1 MSDEEEII
9 EIERANHVHALE
21 RELSRVQAH
30 AIKTA
35 SELIDVGVAIAE
47 MYGETD
53 EQRAHIRSTIG
64 AAVDALIDGLYPK
77 PGDERD
83 E

>member
-1 MSDEEEII
+1 MTEELLS
-9 EIERANHVHALE
+9 EIECANHVRALE

-35 SELIDVGVAIAE
+35 SDLIDAGADIAE
-47 MYGETD
+47 KYAQTP
-53 EQRAHIRSTIG
+53 EQRMSIRRTIG
-64 AAVDALIDGLYPK
+64 AVVDELIDGLYPQA
-77 PGDERD
+77 GDERD

>member
-1 MSDEEEII
+1 MTEELLLEN
-9 EIERANHVHALE
+9 ERANHVRALE

-35 SELIDVGVAIAE
+35 SELIDVGADIAE
-47 MYGETD
+47 KYAQTP
-53 EQRAHIRSTIG
+53 EQRMCIRRAIG
-64 AAVDALIDGLYPK
+64 AVVDELIEGLYPK
-77 PGDERD
+77 AGEERD

>member
-1 MSDEEEII
+1 MTEEDLI
-9 EIERANHVHALE
+9 EIECANHVRALE

-35 SELIDVGVAIAE
+35 SALIDVGAAIAE
-47 MYGETD
+47 KYAQTS
-53 EQRAHIRSTIG
+53 EQRVSIRRAIG
-64 AAVDALIDGLYPK
+64 TVVDELIDGLYPQA
-77 PGDERD
+77 GEERD

>member
-1 MSDEEEII
+1 MTEEELN
-9 EIERANHVHALE
+9 EKERANHIHALE

-35 SELIDVGVAIAE
+35 SELIDVGADIAE
-47 MYGETD
+47 NYVQTP
-53 EQRAHIRSTIG
+53 EQRVSIHRAIG
-64 AAVDALIDGLYPK
+64 AVVDALIDGLYPK

>member
-1 MSDEEEII
+1 VTEELLT
-9 EIERANHVHALE
+9 EIEGANHVRALE

-35 SELIDVGVAIAE
+35 SELIDAGADIAE
-47 MYGETD
+47 KYAQTP
-53 EQRAHIRSTIG
+53 EQRMNIRRTIG
-64 AAVDALIDGLYPK
+64 AVVDELIGGLYPQA
-77 PGDERD
+77 GEERN

>member
-1 MSDEEEII
+1 MTEEDLN
-9 EIERANHVHALE
+9 EIERANHVRALE

-35 SELIDVGVAIAE
+35 SALIDVGAAIAE
-47 MYGETD
+47 KYAQTS
-53 EQRAHIRSTIG
+53 EQRVSIRRTIG
-64 AAVDALIDGLYPK
+64 TVVDELIDGLYPQA
-77 PGDERD
+77 GEERD

>member
-1 MSDEEEII
+1 MTEDLLH
-9 EIERANHVHALE
+9 EIERANHVRALE

-35 SELIDVGVAIAE
+35 SELIDAGADIAE
-47 MYGETD
+47 KYTQTPEERMS
-53 EQRAHIRSTIG
+53 IRRTIG
-64 AAVDALIDGLYPK
+64 AVVDELIEGLYPK
-77 PGDERD
+77 AGEERD

>member
-1 MSDEEEII
+1 MTEDDLIKI
-9 EIERANHVHALE
+9 ECANHVHALE

-35 SELIDVGVAIAE
+35 SDLIDAGADIAE
-47 MYGETD
+47 KYAQTP
-53 EQRAHIRSTIG
+53 EQRMSIRRTIG
-64 AAVDALIDGLYPK
+64 AVVDELIDGLYPQA
-77 PGDERD
+77 GEERD

>member
-1 MSDEEEII
+1 MTEYDLIKI
-9 EIERANHVHALE
+9 ECANHVHALE

-35 SELIDVGVAIAE
+35 SDLIDAGADIAE
-47 MYGETD
+47 KYAQTP
-53 EQRAHIRSTIG
+53 EQRMSIRRTIG
-64 AAVDALIDGLYPK
+64 AVVDELIDGLYLQA
-77 PGDERD
+77 GDERD

>member
-1 MSDEEEII
+1 MTEEELT
-9 EIERANHVHALE
+9 EIERANHVRALE

-35 SELIDVGVAIAE
+35 SALIDVGAAITEKYAQ
-47 MYGETD
+47 TP
-53 EQRAHIRSTIG
+53 EQRVSIRRTIG
-64 AAVDALIDGLYPK
+64 TVVDELIDGLYPQA
-77 PGDERD
+77 GDERD

>member
-1 MSDEEEII
+1 MTEELLLEN
-9 EIERANHVHALE
+9 ERANHVRALE

-35 SELIDVGVAIAE
+35 SELIDVGADIAE
-47 MYGETD
+47 KYAQTP
-53 EQRAHIRSTIG
+53 EQRMCIRRAIG
-64 AAVDALIDGLYPK
+64 AVVDELIDGLYPQA
-77 PGDERD
+77 GDERD

>member
-1 MSDEEEII
+1 MIEEDLI
-9 EIERANHVHALE
+9 EIERANHIHALE

-30 AIKTA
+30 VIKTA
-35 SELIDVGVAIAE
+35 SELIDVGADIAE
-47 MYGETD
+47 KYAQTP
-53 EQRAHIRSTIG
+53 EQRVSIRRAIG
-64 AAVDALIDGLYPK
+64 AVVDALVDGLDPQ

>member
-1 MSDEEEII
+1 MTEELLTEN
-9 EIERANHVHALE
+9 ERANHVRALE

-35 SELIDVGVAIAE
+35 SELIDAGADIAE
-47 MYGETD
+47 KYAQTPEERMSIC
-53 EQRAHIRSTIG
+53 RTIG
-64 AAVDALIDGLYPK
+64 AVVVELIDGLYPQA
-77 PGDERD
+77 GEERD

>member
-1 MSDEEEII
+1 MTEELLT
-9 EIERANHVHALE
+9 EIECANHVRAVE

-35 SELIDVGVAIAE
+35 SELIDAGADIAE
-47 MYGETD
+47 KYAQTP
-53 EQRAHIRSTIG
+53 EQRMSIRRTIE
-64 AAVDALIDGLYPK
+64 AVVDELIDGLYPQA
-77 PGDERD
+77 GEERN

>member
-1 MSDEEEII
+1 MTEEELT
-9 EIERANHVHALE
+9 EIERANHVPALE

-35 SELIDVGVAIAE
+35 SALIDVGAAIAE
-47 MYGETD
+47 KYAQTP
-53 EQRAHIRSTIG
+53 EQRVSIRRTIG
-64 AAVDALIDGLYPK
+64 TVVDELIDGLYPQA
-77 PGDERD
+77 GDERD

>member
-1 MSDEEEII
+1 MTEDDLIKI
-9 EIERANHVHALE
+9 ECANHVHALE

-35 SELIDVGVAIAE
+35 SDLVDAGADIAE
-47 MYGETD
+47 KYAQTP
-53 EQRAHIRSTIG
+53 EQRMGIRRTIG
-64 AAVDALIDGLYPK
+64 AVVDELIDGLYPQA
-77 PGDERD
+77 GDERD